1 VLAAARPDFV
11 VSGEG
16 KSAGINNDDRSIDG
30 FVRILSAKT
39 KGGADERRAS
49 QHRSETQEFG
59 RTQALGSS
67 LGIKPWDEV
76 VSIKALVSQAL
87 SNLSDDQTDFAIAS
101 PSSAFSDWSWRMRFS
116 TCPGRQGHVCGEPAV
131 GVRSESPPRPDALF
145 RTCELHSE
153 SPIKGGKR
161 GF

>member
-49 QHRSETQEFG
+49 QQRSGTQEFG

-76 VSIKALVSQAL
+76 VSFKALVSQAL

-116 TCPGRQGHVCGEPAV
+116 TCDKATYAESRPSASGPNGRPGRTLF
-131 GVRSESPPRPDALF
+131 SEHANS
-145 RTCELHSE
+145 TVNHQ
-153 SPIKGGKR
+153 
-161 GF
+161 